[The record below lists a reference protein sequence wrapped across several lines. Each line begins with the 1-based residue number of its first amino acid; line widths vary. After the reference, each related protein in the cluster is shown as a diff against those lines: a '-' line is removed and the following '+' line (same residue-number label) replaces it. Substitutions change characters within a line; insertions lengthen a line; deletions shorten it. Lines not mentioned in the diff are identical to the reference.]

1 MQAYV
6 GQLLLVGFNFKPA
19 GWAACDG
26 SLLSISSFSE
36 LYSLIGTTYGGNGQS
51 NFALP
56 DLRGRT
62 PIGIGQLQGGG
73 NYVLGQ
79 SGGAENVTI
88 AASNYPTHNHLV
100 NGVSSGATSS
110 SPGGMTLAG
119 SRSIY
124 ASNTQATVALNSAFV
139 GPSSPSA
146 GGGAHPN
153 LQPYQTLNWIISLYG
168 IFPTPS

>member
-1 MQAYV
+1 MQVFV
-6 GQLLLVGFNFKPA
+6 GQLLLVGFNFAPA
-19 GWAACDG
+19 GWNFCDG
-26 SLLSISSFSE
+26 TLLPISQFE
-36 LYSLIGTTYGGNGQS
+36 ALFNLIGTTYGGNGQTT
-51 NFALP
+51 FGLP

-62 PIGIGQLQGGG
+62 PIAIGQLQGGS

-110 SPGGMTLAG
+110 SPVGTTLAG

-124 ASNTQATVALNSAFV
+124 VSNTPASVALNPAMV
-139 GPSSPSA
+139 GQSNPPAS
-146 GGGAHPN
+146 GGPHAN

-168 IFPTPS
+168 IYPSPS

>member
-1 MQAYV
+1 MQVFV
-6 GQLLLVGFNFKPA
+6 GQLLLVGFNFAPV
-19 GWAACDG
+19 GWAFCNGA
-26 SLLSISSFSE
+26 LVPISQYEALFN
-36 LYSLIGTTYGGNGQS
+36 LIGTTYGGDGQ
-51 NFALP
+51 NTFGLP

-62 PIGIGQLQGGG
+62 PIATGQLQGGG

-79 SGGAENVTI
+79 PGGAENVTI
-88 AASNYPTHNHLV
+88 ASSNYPTHNHLV

-124 ASNTQATVALNSAFV
+124 VNNTAASVALNPAMV
-139 GPSSPSA
+139 GPSIPTA
-146 GGGAHPN
+146 GGGPHAN